1 MTEDGRFP
9 DEDET
14 LYRTNFENNCQKT
27 GINIFDLIAE
37 SESAMLNQ
45 DKTK

>member
-1 MTEDGRFP
+1 MTEAGRFP
-9 DEDET
+9 DEDEA

-27 GINIFDLIAE
+27 GVNIFDLIAE

>member
-1 MTEDGRFP
+1 MTEAGRFP

-27 GINIFDLIAE
+27 GVNIFDLIAE
-37 SESAMLNQ
+37 SESAMLN
-45 DKTK
+45 